1 MKDTMFEKP
10 LGELEQAVLIAVVAL
25 RENAYGITVQDEVA
39 KRTGRELSTG
49 AIYSVLS
56 RLEDKSLLES
66 ELGDAT
72 PERGGRRKRL
82 YRATDS
88 GKEAL
93 EAARQFVVNLW
104 RDFAVA

>member
-1 MKDTMFEKP
+1 MKNSIFDKP
-10 LGELEQAVLIAVVAL
+10 LGELEQAVLIAVVTL
-25 RENAYGITVQDEVA
+25 KENAYGITVQDQVT

-56 RLEDKSLLES
+56 RLEEKGFLES

-93 EAARQFVVNLW
+93 EAARQFVANLW
-104 RDFAVA
+104 RGFAAA

>member
-1 MKDTMFEKP
+1 MKSTAYKA
-10 LGELEQAVLIAVVAL
+10 LGDLEQAVLIAVVSL
-25 RENAYGITVQDEVA
+25 ERNAYGISVQDEVG

-56 RLEDKSLLES
+56 RLEEKGMLES
-66 ELGDAT
+66 DLGDPT

-82 YRATDS
+82 YRATKR

-93 EAARQFVVNLW
+93 EASRIYMSNMWQG
-104 RDFAVA
+104 FAVA